1 MSELR
6 AQVFRQFPEL
16 QTERLRLRQSRPG
29 DAPAMLVV
37 LSSEAVCRYYD
48 LSPLTS
54 LDEAADLIM
63 RHAAAFAHQERF
75 RWVLARKEDDGV
87 IGSCG
92 ISRWDEA
99 AAQAEIGY
107 ELSPDWQG
115 GGLMREALDAVLAFG
130 FDEMQLVRIEAN
142 VVPENEASLRLLR
155 RLGFQEIE
163 LRRERGFWK
172 GRSHDLIHLL
182 RHREGWITVFG

>member
-6 AQVFRQFPEL
+6 DQVFRQFPLLE
-16 QTERLRLRQSRPG
+16 TERLRLRQSRPA
-29 DAPAMLVV
+29 DAEAMLAV
-37 LSSEAVCRYYD
+37 LSSEDVCRYYD
-48 LSPLTS
+48 LSPLTNLEETS
-54 LDEAADLIM
+54 GLIA
-63 RHAAAFAHQERF
+63 RQAAAFANKERF
-75 RWVLARKEDDGV
+75 RWVLARKDDDIV

-92 ISRWDEA
+92 LSRWDEA
-99 AAQAEIGY
+99 AQQAEIGY

-115 GGLMREALDAVLAFG
+115 RGLMGEALTAMLAFG
-130 FDEMQLVRIEAN
+130 FDKMQLGKIEAN

-182 RHREGWITVFG
+182 KHQEELHD

>member
-6 AQVFRQFPEL
+6 DQVFRQFPQLE
-16 QTERLRLRQSRPG
+16 TERLRLRQSRPS
-29 DAPAMLVV
+29 DAEAMLTV
-37 LSSEAVCRYYD
+37 LSSESVCRYYD

-54 LDEAADLIM
+54 LTEASDLIA
-63 RHAAAFAHQERF
+63 RQAAAFVNKERF
-75 RWVLARKEDDGV
+75 RWVLAKVDDDVV

-92 ISRWDEA
+92 LSRWDEA
-99 AAQAEIGY
+99 AGQAEIGY
-107 ELSPDWQG
+107 ELSPDRQG
-115 GGLMREALDAVLAFG
+115 QGLMREALEAVLAFG
-130 FDEMQLVRIEAN
+130 FDTMRLERIEAN
-142 VVPENEASLRLLR
+142 VVPENEASLHLLR

-182 RHREGWITVFG
+182 RHRKDMDG